1 MIRDII
7 KNPLCTQVV
16 ANCHKSD
23 WNWWNYLY
31 KTLKCNMAFSDAI
44 CWMFDWASSPQGD
57 EYWRMYNE
65 EGVIPQGLC
74 DWGT

>member
-1 MIRDII
+1 
-7 KNPLCTQVV
+7 
-16 ANCHKSD
+16 
-23 WNWWNYLY
+23 
-31 KTLKCNMAFSDAI
+31 MAFSDAI